1 MGYGVEGHFQQYFI
15 YIVVASFIGGGNR
28 STQRKPLTNFYH
40 ILLYQVHLTLNG
52 LRTHNFSGD
61 RHCLV
66 LFKTYVACLLVRIIK
81 YNLSYKIVEKTMNL
95 IDDSSLFH
103 LYTIFYVISKNKVS
117 QISLLKLSLKKN
129 NKKYTNI
136 QHKDNVSIVT
146 QVHLNLLH

>member
-1 MGYGVEGHFQQYFI
+1 M
-15 YIVVASFIGGGNR
+15 VASFIGGGNR
-28 STQRKPLTNFYH
+28 STQRKPPTNFYH

-61 RHCLV
+61 RHWLV

-103 LYTIFYVISKNKVS
+103 LYTICYVISKNKVS
-117 QISLLKLSLKKN
+117 QLSLLKISLKKN